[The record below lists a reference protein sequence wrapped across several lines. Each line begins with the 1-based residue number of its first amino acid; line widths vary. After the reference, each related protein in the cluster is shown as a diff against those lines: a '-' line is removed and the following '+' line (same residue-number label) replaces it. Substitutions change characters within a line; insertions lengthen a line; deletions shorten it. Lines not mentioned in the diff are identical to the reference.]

1 MTQNDCNEYRF
12 NRDGYDAE
20 GYDINGF
27 DKNRDSDTFCVLH
40 VIDTYQSITHCAFLK
55 KNGNEKQ
62 FNKIRLILQFINTAR
77 NIESYIQGCSYWFS
91 LSDRSVSRKCAT
103 EMSRVGCGNEYCG
116 NILVD
121 KIFPNLH
128 VRFNEEQEEEKEDD
142 TDDDD
147 AKDIR
152 YLEQLLLKSTDDID
166 NLDEYVDELKEL
178 IREYLINQI
187 YNFS

>member
-1 MTQNDCNEYRF
+1 MHT
-12 NRDGYDAE
+12 
-20 GYDINGF
+20 
-27 DKNRDSDTFCVLH
+27 V
-40 VIDTYQSITHCAFLK
+40 
-55 KNGNEKQ
+55 
-62 FNKIRLILQFINTAR
+62 R

-91 LSDRSVSRKCAT
+91 LSDRSVSRQCAT

-128 VRFNEEQEEEKEDD
+128 VRCNEEQEEEEKG
-142 TDDDD
+142 DDDD

-152 YLEQLLLKSTDDID
+152 YLEQLINKSTDDID
-166 NLDEYVDELKEL
+166 NLDEYAVELEEL
-178 IREYLINQI
+178 IREYLINQL

>member
-1 MTQNDCNEYRF
+1 MAQNNCNEYRF
-12 NRDGYDAE
+12 NRDGYDVE

-27 DKNRDSDTFCVLH
+27 DKNKDSDTFCVLH
-40 VIDTYQSITHCAFLK
+40 VIDTYESITHCAFLK

-62 FNKIRLILQFINTAR
+62 LKKIQLILQFMHSVR
-77 NIESYIQGCSYWFS
+77 NIESYIQGCRYWFS

-103 EMSRVGCGNEYCG
+103 EMSRVDCGNEYCG

-121 KIFPNLH
+121 KIIPNLH
-128 VRFNEEQEEEKEDD
+128 VRFNEEQEEEG
-142 TDDDD
+142 DDDD
-147 AKDIR
+147 TKDIR
-152 YLEQLLLKSTDDID
+152 ILQKLLLKTADD
-166 NLDEYVDELKEL
+166 NLDEYADELQEL

>member
-1 MTQNDCNEYRF
+1 MAQNNCNEYRF
-12 NRDGYDAE
+12 NRDGYDVD

-27 DKNRDSDTFCVLH
+27 DKNIDSDTFCVLH

-55 KNGNEKQ
+55 KTGNEKQ
-62 FNKIRLILQFINTAR
+62 FNKIRLLLQFINTCR

-91 LSDRSVSRKCAT
+91 LSERSVSRKCAT

-121 KIFPNLH
+121 KIIPNLH
-128 VRFNEEQEEEKEDD
+128 VCSEEEEEG
-142 TDDDD
+142 DDDD

-152 YLEQLLLKSTDDID
+152 YLNKLLLKSTDDID

-178 IREYLINQI
+178 IRDYLINVM
-187 YNFS
+187 Y

>member
-1 MTQNDCNEYRF
+1 MAQTNCNEYRF
-12 NRDGYDAE
+12 NRDGYDID

-62 FNKIRLILQFINTAR
+62 LNKIRLILQFINTVR

-116 NILVD
+116 NIIVD
-121 KIFPNLH
+121 KNFPNLH
-128 VRFNEEQEEEKEDD
+128 VRFNEDQEEEEKGDD

-147 AKDIR
+147 AKVIR
-152 YLEQLLLKSTDDID
+152 YLKNLLLKSTDDID

-187 YNFS
+187 YNF

>member
-1 MTQNDCNEYRF
+1 MAQNNCNEYRF
-12 NRDGYDAE
+12 NRDGYDVD

-27 DKNRDSDTFCVLH
+27 DKNIDSDTFCVLH

-62 FNKIRLILQFINTAR
+62 FNKIRLLLQFINTCR

-91 LSDRSVSRKCAT
+91 LSERSVSRKCAT

-121 KIFPNLH
+121 KIIPNLH
-128 VRFNEEQEEEKEDD
+128 VCSEEQEEG
-142 TDDDD
+142 DDDD

-152 YLEQLLLKSTDDID
+152 YLNKLLLKSTDDID

-178 IREYLINQI
+178 IRDYLINVM
-187 YNFS
+187 Y